1 MHLFYKGQTYGGL
14 INSKLLIFGGTTK
27 QQPRKEK
34 QLIFILLYY
43 KNMTTRQI
51 NNLLKNKQI
60 DLYVRGNFGREYKTK
75 LKKIEIDNRGGNYFI
90 YCIYD

>member
-1 MHLFYKGQTYGGL
+1 
-14 INSKLLIFGGTTK
+14 
-27 QQPRKEK
+27 
-34 QLIFILLYY
+34 
-43 KNMTTRQI
+43 MTTRQI

-75 LKKIEIDNRGGNYFI
+75 LKKIEIDNRRGNYFI